1 MNNIHSDITF
11 PSRLFV
17 NLDDTQIYSTLN
29 LGSLASVNETKE
41 MSNRRVNIILAA
53 RISVIIVSV
62 LLLVCTCFNIYAYVI
77 KKKRY
82 RDVND
87 LLFYINAVLVIVSQ
101 GMMAGI
107 FDLPNE
113 DICSIQWLIINKIP
127 EFLNL
132 NLGICQ
138 ASTLTQLNIKL
149 R

>member
-11 PSRLFV
+11 PSRLLMH
-17 NLDDTQIYSTLN
+17 LDDTQIYSTLN
-29 LGSLASVNETKE
+29 LGSYTSVNETKE

-101 GMMAGI
+101 GLMAGI

-113 DICSIQWLIINKIP
+113 NICSIQWLIINKIP

>member
-17 NLDDTQIYSTLN
+17 NLDNTQIYSTLN
-29 LGSLASVNETKE
+29 HGSLASVNETKE

-101 GMMAGI
+101 GLMAGI